1 MLKVLEF
8 LLIFVLVV
16 GSVAI
21 LEDWV
26 YNIIEHIL
34 KSIRRG
40 K

>member
-8 LLIFVLVV
+8 LLIFVLIV

>member
-8 LLIFVLVV
+8 LLIFVLIV

-34 KSIRRG
+34 RSTKRR